1 MLKPLPIIIASIFA
15 ISHVFAAN
23 IDLLS
28 GSESPIS
35 VTNTPN
41 GKCYLY
47 TDKTIITKNNDSEV
61 GEVILIKSMVDKKCK
76 WDKSAWKI
84 TGPANYY
91 FGKFQNLIFVDNG
104 TGPDMRQISI
114 FDINS
119 HIQQFNDTYVEPISI
134 AKNQLSYWQPA
145 AIIANKQNCNKFAEA
160 SKTGLTPQIQKQ
172 MQLNLSNSNLGGIP
186 SGKTR
191 CGLTQ

>member
-1 MLKPLPIIIASIFA
+1 MLKPLSVIILNVFA
-15 ISHVFAAN
+15 ITNVFAAN
-23 IDLLS
+23 NDLLS
-28 GSESPIS
+28 GTESPVS
-35 VTNTPN
+35 VTNTSN

-47 TDKTIITKNNDSEV
+47 PDSTIITKSNDSEA
-61 GEVILIKSMVDKKCK
+61 GELILIKTIADKKCK

-84 TGPANYY
+84 AGPANYY
-91 FGKFQNLIFVDNG
+91 FGKFQNLVFVDNG
-104 TGPDMRQISI
+104 TGPDLRQISI

-119 HIQQFNDTYVEPISI
+119 HIQQFNDTYIEPISI
-134 AKNQLSYWQPA
+134 LKNQLSYWQPA
-145 AIIANKQNCNKFAEA
+145 ATIANKQNCDKFAEA

-172 MQLNLSNSNLGGIP
+172 MQLNLSSGNFSEVP

>member
-1 MLKPLPIIIASIFA
+1 MLKPLSVIVLNVFA
-15 ISHVFAAN
+15 ITNVFAAN
-23 IDLLS
+23 NDLLS
-28 GSESPIS
+28 GSESPVS
-35 VTNTPN
+35 VTNIPN

-47 TDKTIITKNNDSEV
+47 SDTTVITKNNGSEV
-61 GEVILIKSMVDKKCK
+61 GEVILIKTIADKKCK

-104 TGPDMRQISI
+104 TGPDLRQISI

-134 AKNQLSYWQPA
+134 IKNQLSYWQSA
-145 AIIANKQNCNKFAEA
+145 VTIANKQNCDKFTEA

-172 MQLNLSNSNLGGIP
+172 MQLNLSNGNFSGIP
-186 SGKTR
+186 SGKIRCELTR
-191 CGLTQ
+191 